1 MSAAVVYKL
10 LAIVAAVGLGWV
22 AGRLRWLEG
31 GTSSA
36 EASRLL
42 GNAAFYLF
50 VPALLFRTTARLD
63 LSTMPWRMVLAF
75 FGPALLFLLAVY
87 LWQRRRAPRGQ
98 AAAVPAV
105 RALGASFGNSVQL
118 GIPFAAAVFGEPG
131 LALHIALISVHAL
144 VLLSLPTVLVELDL
158 QRERSAAGAGS
169 PLAVVLQ
176 QTVRNTVVHPVVLP
190 VLAGLMW
197 NLTGLG
203 LHAVVDEVLLT
214 LATAVVPLC
223 LVLIGLTLERY
234 GLRGHWQRA
243 LPLAALKLLALPAL
257 VLGVARWGFGL
268 AGLPLAVL
276 VVLAALPVGS
286 NPLIFA
292 QRYAALEA
300 ETTAAIVIS
309 TLAFVATAWLWLA
322 VLAWLA

>member
-1 MSAAVVYKL
+1 MTAAVVYKL

-31 GTSSA
+31 GAAGSDPGRVLS
-36 EASRLL
+36 
-42 GNAAFYLF
+42 NAAFFLF
-50 VPALLFRTTARLD
+50 VPALLFRTTARID
-63 LSTMPWRMVLAF
+63 LSAMPWRTLAAF

-87 LWQRRRAPRGQ
+87 GWQRWRARPGQ

-105 RALGASFGNSVQL
+105 RALTASFGNSVQL

-131 LALHIALISVHAL
+131 LALHIALISLHAL
-144 VLLSLPTVLVELDL
+144 VLLSVPTVLVELDL
-158 QRERSAAGAGS
+158 QRARSAAGQRS
-169 PLAVVLQ
+169 PLGAVLA

-190 VLAGLMW
+190 VLAGLLW

-203 LHAVVDEVLLT
+203 LHAVVDEVLQT
-214 LATAVVPLC
+214 LAVAVVPVC

-234 GLRGHWQRA
+234 GLQGHWQGA
-243 LPLAALKLLALPAL
+243 LPGVVLKLLALPAL
-257 VLGVARWGFGL
+257 VLVAGRWGFGL
-268 AGLPLAVL
+268 GGLPLSVL

-292 QRYAALEA
+292 QRYGALEA

-309 TLAFVATAWLWLA
+309 TLAFVASASLWLA
-322 VLAWLA
+322 VLAALA